1 MQENQI
7 MSSFNRVILMGR
19 LTQDIELRTTSG
31 GHSVV
36 DVGLAVNE
44 RRLSKGGEWKEQV
57 QYIDVT
63 FWNRKAEVIAE
74 YFSKGSPILI
84 EGKLQ
89 LERWEKDEKTFSKLK
104 VRGEQFSFVGSK
116 SQTQSGT
123 KSSSGDEALAGI
135 GNENDIP
142 F

>member
-1 MQENQI
+1 

-19 LTQDIELRTTSG
+19 LTHDIELRTTSA
-31 GHSVV
+31 GHSVA
-36 DVGLAVNE
+36 DIGMAIND
-44 RRLSKGGEWKEQV
+44 RRLSNSGEWKEQV
-57 QYIDVT
+57 QFIDVT
-63 FWNRKAEVIAE
+63 FWNRKAEVIAQ

-89 LERWEKDEKTFSKLK
+89 LDRWEKDEKKFTKLK

-116 SQTQSGT
+116 SETQDGNDSESGG
-123 KSSSGDEALAGI
+123 KALAGV
-135 GNENDIP
+135 GDEDDIP

>member
-1 MQENQI
+1 

-116 SQTQSGT
+116 SQTQSGA

-135 GNENDIP
+135 GSENDIP